1 MTLIVGKN
9 SEILDIKEMNKNPLK
24 RLFKHKIAVFKNSFK
39 DIISISEMASERK
52 LSGITMWSK
61 DKKFIIHNLLEQHLD
76 VDIQEVIGLES
87 DLVRARGEMK
97 FAQNRLDK
105 QESEQRKENLKLQGE
120 INRMK
125 TIMLFCSSEIE
136 KGANNELVL
145 AILKQARDEYD

>member
-1 MTLIVGKN
+1 MTLMVGKN
-9 SEILDIKEMNKNPLK
+9 NEILNIEEMDKNPLK
-24 RLFKHKIAVFKNSFK
+24 RMFKHKVQVFKNAFK
-39 DIISISEMASERK
+39 DIITLSEIAFEKKLTVAMA
-52 LSGITMWSK
+52 GK
-61 DKKFIIHNLLEQHLD
+61 DKKFIIHNMLEHQLD

>member
-1 MTLIVGKN
+1 
-9 SEILDIKEMNKNPLK
+9 
-24 RLFKHKIAVFKNSFK
+24 
-39 DIISISEMASERK
+39 
-52 LSGITMWSK
+52 
-61 DKKFIIHNLLEQHLD
+61 
-76 VDIQEVIGLES
+76 
-87 DLVRARGEMK
+87 MK